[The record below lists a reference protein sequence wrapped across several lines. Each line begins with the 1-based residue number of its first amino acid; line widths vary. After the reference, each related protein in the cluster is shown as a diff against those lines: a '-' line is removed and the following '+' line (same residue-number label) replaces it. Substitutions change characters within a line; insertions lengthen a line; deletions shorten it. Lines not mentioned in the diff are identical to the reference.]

1 MAKGDIKRRREI
13 ERLSAS
19 LPSLTTEQE
28 KEAQQVRGTAWIGR
42 LWQLWMIRRLRYC

>member
-19 LPSLTTEQE
+19 LPSMNAEQR
-28 KEAQQVRGTAWIGR
+28 KDAQQTRGSAWIGAN
-42 LWQLWMIRRLRYC
+42 MIRS